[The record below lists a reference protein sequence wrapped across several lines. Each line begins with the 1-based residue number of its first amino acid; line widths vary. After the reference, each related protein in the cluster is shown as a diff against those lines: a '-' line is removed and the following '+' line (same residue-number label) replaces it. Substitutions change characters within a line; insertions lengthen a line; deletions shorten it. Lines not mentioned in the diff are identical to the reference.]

1 MENELFNSHV
11 NLVYKIAH
19 RMNYGYLDV
28 EDLIQVGLMA
38 LYEASLKYDPS
49 YNTKFST
56 YASIYIIGSIKKE
69 LRKNKPISLNKEIIR
84 LIKQIKKLNDNLS
97 VEELA
102 SKLNTSKENIIL
114 AINYQN
120 DFVSLNNVTVTDELI
135 ELIPDSSYESINNED
150 LLLLLQQLD
159 PLSKKIIYLKY
170 YCNYT
175 QSEIAKILDT
185 TQSTISRL
193 EKKALEKMK
202 SLSN

>member
-102 SKLNTSKENIIL
+102 SKLHFKRKYNPCNKLS
-114 AINYQN
+114 N

-135 ELIPDSSYESINNED
+135 ELIPDSSYESINNE
-150 LLLLLQQLD
+150 
-159 PLSKKIIYLKY
+159 IFIVV
-170 YCNYT
+170 
-175 QSEIAKILDT
+175 T
-185 TQSTISRL
+185 TTRSI
-193 EKKALEKMK
+193 K
-202 SLSN
+202 

>member
-193 EKKALEKMK
+193 AKKALEKMK

>member
-1 MENELFNSHV
+1 
-11 NLVYKIAH
+11 
-19 RMNYGYLDV
+19 
-28 EDLIQVGLMA
+28 
-38 LYEASLKYDPS
+38 
-49 YNTKFST
+49 
-56 YASIYIIGSIKKE
+56 
-69 LRKNKPISLNKEIIR
+69 
-84 LIKQIKKLNDNLS
+84 
-97 VEELA
+97 
-102 SKLNTSKENIIL
+102 
-114 AINYQN
+114 
-120 DFVSLNNVTVTDELI
+120 VTDELI